1 MTSIKQYVFYYLCS
15 KYKYYM
21 LTKNS
26 VLKTINKLPDNIDLD
41 ELIDK
46 LIFIDKVEKGL
57 DQSLQKQVVSETL
70 AKKKLA
76 KWLK

>member
-1 MTSIKQYVFYYLCS
+1 
-15 KYKYYM
+15 M
-21 LTKNS
+21 LTKDN
-26 VLKTINKLPDNIDLD
+26 VIKTIAKLPDNFGLD

-57 DQSLQKQVVSETL
+57 DQSIKNQTISETQ

>member
-1 MTSIKQYVFYYLCS
+1 
-15 KYKYYM
+15 M

-57 DQSLQKQVVSETL
+57 DQSLQNQVIPETQ

>member
-1 MTSIKQYVFYYLCS
+1 
-15 KYKYYM
+15 M
-21 LTKNS
+21 LTKDS
-26 VLKTINKLPDNIDLD
+26 VIKTIAKLPDNFGLD

-57 DQSLQKQVVSETL
+57 DQSIKNQVVSETQ

>member
-1 MTSIKQYVFYYLCS
+1 
-15 KYKYYM
+15 M
-21 LTKNS
+21 LTKDN
-26 VLKTINKLPDNIDLD
+26 VIKTISKLPDNFNLD

-57 DQSLQKQVVSETL
+57 DQSYKNQVISETQ
-70 AKKKLA
+70 AKKKLT

>member
-1 MTSIKQYVFYYLCS
+1 
-15 KYKYYM
+15 M
-21 LTKNS
+21 LTKDN
-26 VLKTINKLPDNIDLD
+26 VLKTISKLPENFNLD

-57 DQSLQKQVVSETL
+57 DQSLKNQVVSESQ

>member
-1 MTSIKQYVFYYLCS
+1 
-15 KYKYYM
+15 M

-57 DQSLQKQVVSETL
+57 DQSLQNQVVSETQ

>member
-1 MTSIKQYVFYYLCS
+1 
-15 KYKYYM
+15 M

-26 VLKTINKLPDNIDLD
+26 VLKTIKKLPDNIHLD

-57 DQSLQKQVVSETL
+57 DQSLNNHVVSESQ